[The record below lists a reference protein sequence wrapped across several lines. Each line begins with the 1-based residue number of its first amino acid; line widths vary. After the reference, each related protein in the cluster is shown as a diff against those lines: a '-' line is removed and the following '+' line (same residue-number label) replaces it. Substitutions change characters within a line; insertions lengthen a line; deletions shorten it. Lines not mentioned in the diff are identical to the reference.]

1 MKKTLILQ
9 EFEEFSIKW
18 YKILH
23 RQATRKE
30 ERNYITLHFDT
41 DCEIAL
47 LCQKKDSYTDSVYSK
62 DTLGTILTISQR
74 FYFSEFLFT
83 DFIFY
88 EIYPPP
94 TVQEY
99 AELNM
104 SGSTGER
111 SFADIIT
118 SIRYWVIHSIT
129 IPSLFIA
136 GWLFVSTGL
145 AYDVFGSPRPNEYFT
160 ESRQGISLITGRF
173 DPLEQLD
180 EFSRSF

>member
-1 MKKTLILQ
+1 MYKQQENKK
-9 EFEEFSIKW
+9 
-18 YKILH
+18 
-23 RQATRKE
+23 
-30 ERNYITLHFDT
+30 RNSLTLHFDT
-41 DCEIAL
+41 DCEISL

-62 DTLGTILTISQR
+62 ETLGTLLTISQG
-74 FYFSEFLFT
+74 FDFSKFPFT

-88 EIYPPP
+88 EVDPPL

-160 ESRQGISLITGRF
+160 ESRQGIPLITGRF